1 MQDKCVN
8 CDKYFEKCKKD
19 KYARKPSLDTKLRN
33 VGTTQLTI
41 ISNISKTHVT
51 LSPAGKLI
59 CQECTALFGKVQSS
73 HVKFEE
79 SWEAFQKIGKN
90 TNTYIKRKLR
100 RTPNKTPSKSGTPI
114 AKRFKKQ
121 SPSKQKL
128 HSRPTRTTW
137 LAAFAK
143 KHYQQGFNILWR
155 KCNASVKAAFLRF
168 ITRTVCQEMEKLL
181 LKRNNSIL
189 RTDTSPNSLH
199 ELTFQKL
206 QEEMVTHTPVLQSA
220 LIGASTNVHGQKSVM
235 YKTRDVKPSIMA
247 AMAMFGYARK
257 PKICKCY

>member
-19 KYARKPSLDTKLRN
+19 KYARKTSLDTKLRN
-33 VGTTQLTI
+33 VGTNPLSI

-51 LSPAGKLI
+51 LSSAGKFT
-59 CQECTALFGKVQSS
+59 CQEYTALLEKVQSS

-114 AKRFKKQ
+114 AIRFKKQ

-143 KHYQQGFNILWR
+143 KHGFNL
-155 KCNASVKAAFLRF
+155 
-168 ITRTVCQEMEKLL
+168 
-181 LKRNNSIL
+181 
-189 RTDTSPNSLH
+189 
-199 ELTFQKL
+199 
-206 QEEMVTHTPVLQSA
+206 
-220 LIGASTNVHGQKSVM
+220 
-235 YKTRDVKPSIMA
+235 
-247 AMAMFGYARK
+247 
-257 PKICKCY
+257 